1 MIIITKSFEYQGDA
15 TGKDLGSTI
24 FVDDGATVT
33 VEGEEIFKVNLFLII
48 TLAYFLSKL
57 ILSLLQIYGYSKRYF

>member
-24 FVDDGATVT
+24 YLDDSATVT
-33 VEGEEIFKVNLFLII
+33 VEGEKKFKVNSFLII
-48 TLAYFLSKL
+48 TLPYFLSN
-57 ILSLLQIYGYSKRYF
+57 